1 MPFLGELCALLAALC
16 WSGSSLAFSAATV
29 RVGPIRLNVT
39 RLFFAAALLFVTV
52 VGAGIDIHI
61 SASQLRNLAI
71 SGIIGLVLGDTFL
84 FKCYEIIG
92 ARLGMLV
99 MSVAPAISALLAY
112 LLLGEVLS
120 AIAVFGMAVT
130 LFGIALV
137 VLERRE
143 TGSHSRQLLVQGI
156 FYGFLAAAGQ
166 GAGLVVAKMAFNEG
180 PLNGFFATFVRIIS
194 ATIIIWP
201 LAVMAGKYD
210 NAFAIYRKDRQALL
224 LTFLGAFLGPFMG
237 ITMSLISV
245 ANTTVGI
252 SATLMSTVPILML
265 PLVKFVQKEA
275 LTWRAYVGATIA
287 VAGVALL
294 FLR

>member
-1 MPFLGELCALLAALC
+1 VCVVGGTLLVRKLAGVFGSDGPGWSHQIERHAAL
-16 WSGSSLAFSAATV
+16 
-29 RVGPIRLNVT
+29 
-39 RLFFAAALLFVTV
+39 FAAALLFVTV

-137 VLERRE
+137 VLERARNRKPLPAASRPGNLLWVPCCGRSGSRARCRE
-143 TGSHSRQLLVQGI
+143 
-156 FYGFLAAAGQ
+156 
-166 GAGLVVAKMAFNEG
+166 
-180 PLNGFFATFVRIIS
+180 
-194 ATIIIWP
+194 
-201 LAVMAGKYD
+201 D
-210 NAFAIYRKDRQALL
+210 
-224 LTFLGAFLGPFMG
+224 
-237 ITMSLISV
+237 
-245 ANTTVGI
+245 
-252 SATLMSTVPILML
+252 
-265 PLVKFVQKEA
+265 
-275 LTWRAYVGATIA
+275 
-287 VAGVALL
+287 GV
-294 FLR
+294 